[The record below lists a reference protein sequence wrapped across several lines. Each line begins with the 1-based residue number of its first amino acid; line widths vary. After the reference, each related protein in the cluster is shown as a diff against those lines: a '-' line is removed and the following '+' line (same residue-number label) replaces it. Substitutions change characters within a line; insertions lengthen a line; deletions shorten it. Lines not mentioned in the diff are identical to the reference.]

1 MKRRWIA
8 LLLALTMA
16 ASLFAGCTQKTDTP
30 PEPEQGQ
37 TQQEQTPNDQ
47 EEETPTPENPEQ
59 TPEEDGKT
67 PSQEQTPSDEEP
79 ETELTP
85 EQKLRRSIEACV
97 AETTIWACDNDFDNP
112 FTEEAVRYWLTDFL
126 YNNWDNAELPVAD
139 WFEADDFHMNLYQNS
154 LEEYTCVLSHKDS
167 FDELYIRLTAN
178 GAENITPATVADPP
192 KISAQVQELVD
203 GAKFDKRYDGYYF
216 DDKMGEEAN
225 KTFRAYAGQA
235 LNAFKQT
242 IETRK
247 DDWKVILDDAFRTS
261 VSFDENDQ
269 FVFELQ
275 GKTSYWLEL
284 RYQPGCGVWSDV
296 SLVPNE
302 EEDWELDGKKLTDAY
317 LLSLVTSLENG
328 MTAEPFAFQK
338 ASELSEKQ
346 LWLMYLLLT
355 PDYDLEATYQSADKM
370 YHITPDAMDRTL
382 YRYLEGYTLD
392 ISKDADY
399 DEKAGEIVTQMVS
412 GFGGGMASKLRE
424 KSVNGNTVTFT
435 VDYYAY
441 DDVDLTTSLHAKTYT
456 ITFYRGGYFYDSAVE
471 AAV

>member
-1 MKRRWIA
+1 MKKRWIA

-16 ASLFAGCTQKTDTP
+16 AALFAGCTKKTDTP
-30 PEPEQGQ
+30 PDPEQGQ
-37 TQQEQTPNDQ
+37 TQQEQTPNDP
-47 EEETPTPENPEQ
+47 EEEKPTPENPEQ

-85 EQKLRRSIEACV
+85 EQKLRRSIEARV
-97 AETTIWACDNDFDNP
+97 AETTIWARDNDFDNP
-112 FTEEAVRYWLTDFL
+112 FTEEAVRYWLADFL
-126 YNNWDNAELPVAD
+126 YNNWDNAELPVTD
-139 WFEADDFHMNLYQNS
+139 WFKADDFRMNLYQNS
-154 LEEYTCVLSHKDS
+154 FEEYTCVLSHEDS

-178 GAENITPATVADPP
+178 GAEIITPATVTDPP
-192 KISAQVQELVD
+192 KISSQVQDLVD
-203 GAKFDKRYDGYYF
+203 SAKFDKRYDGYYF
-216 DDKMGEEAN
+216 DEKMAAEKNEA
-225 KTFRAYAGQA
+225 FRAYAGQA
-235 LNAFKQT
+235 LNAFEQT
-242 IETRK
+242 IEAHK
-247 DDWKVILDDAFRTS
+247 DDWKVILDDAFRTT
-261 VSFDENDQ
+261 VTFDENDQ

-284 RYQPGCGVWSDV
+284 RYRPGCGVWSDV

-302 EEDWELDGKKLTDAY
+302 EEDWTLDGKKLTDAY

-355 PDYDLEATYQSADKM
+355 PRHDLEATYQSADQM

-382 YRYLEGYTLD
+382 CRYLEGYTLD

-399 DEKAGEIVTQMVS
+399 DEKTGEIVTWTVS

-424 KSVNGNTVTFT
+424 KNVNGNTVTFT

-441 DDVDLTTSLHAKTYT
+441 DDADFTTSLHAKTYT
-456 ITFYRGGYFYDSAVE
+456 ITFYHGGYFYDSAVE